1 MNRSFAMPRDPI
13 SAYTHLAGV
22 FLSVAGTICMCI
34 QGYNLIGE
42 ATAKFAAAVIFGLS
56 LTALYA
62 ASTIYHWC
70 NGSSKTQQILRKL
83 DHSMIYVLIAGTY
96 TPILIGNME
105 QHKALI
111 FTGIMWGLAAFGI
124 IMKLCWMNAP
134 RILSTMLY
142 LIMGWAI
149 AFDFSAIS
157 NMKPGAFMLLL
168 AGGIFYTIGGIIYA
182 VKKPNISKSFGF
194 HEIFHVF
201 VLLGSLFHYLV
212 VVLYVL

>member
-1 MNRSFAMPRDPI
+1 MNKNLSLPRDPI

-22 FLSVAGTICMCI
+22 IFSVLGTICMII
-34 QGYNLIGE
+34 QGYSLIGK
-42 ATAKFAAAVIFGLS
+42 ATAKFAGAVIFGVS
-56 LTALYA
+56 LIALYA
-62 ASTIYHWC
+62 ASTIYHWS

-96 TPILIGNME
+96 TPILIANLP
-105 QHKALI
+105 QKKALI

-124 IMKLCWMNAP
+124 IIKLCWMNAP

-149 AFDFSAIS
+149 AFDFNAIS
-157 NMKPGAFMLLL
+157 NMTPTCFGLLL
-168 AGGIFYTIGGIIYA
+168 AGGLAYTIGGIIYA
-182 VKKPNISKSFGF
+182 IKKPNISEKFGF
-194 HEIFHVF
+194 HELFHVF